1 MDINLDTYCSCS
13 NCGQKA
19 GSIRAIGKYV
29 VELYPYVNEGEM
41 KLLCISCMKEELKVD
56 KKIYG
61 DLDSPKKQSNFF
73 EGLKSVYFKSF
84 HLKK

>member
-13 NCGQKA
+13 HCGQKA
-19 GSIRAIGKYV
+19 GTVRAIGKYV
-29 VELYPYVNEGEM
+29 VELYPYENEGEM

-61 DLDSPKKQSNFF
+61 DLEAPKKHGHFF
-73 EGLKSVYFKSF
+73 EGLKSMYFKAF